1 MKHFIFTFLGL
12 VLYHT
17 STNAQDIRIFTG
29 GSSGTPHPIAIS
41 SITNERDFVTID
53 SDSLI
58 YNVHIIIKD
67 NIGNIMYDDTITIA
81 PSSNTIFV
89 PEEYDN
95 EKYTIEIFYDEKY
108 FMGRLEEE

>member
-1 MKHFIFTFLGL
+1 
-12 VLYHT
+12 
-17 STNAQDIRIFTG
+17 
-29 GSSGTPHPIAIS
+29 
-41 SITNERDFVTID
+41 
-53 SDSLI
+53 
-58 YNVHIIIKD
+58 
-67 NIGNIMYDDTITIA
+67 MYDDTITIT